1 MPLEFSQKC
10 PRIGV
15 PESDRSVPTPTCE
28 CASIRAERKAFD
40 RCRMPGE
47 RSQGFSGVGVPQP
60 DSVPTSTCECAS
72 IGTVRNDTH
81 RTGMP
86 RECS

>member
-40 RCRMPGE
+40 RCRMPVSV
-47 RSQGFSGVGVPQP
+47 RSVR
-60 DSVPTSTCECAS
+60 PT
-72 IGTVRNDTH
+72 IG
-81 RTGMP
+81 
-86 RECS
+86 